1 MIRGC
6 SRFPIH
12 ASGVLSVL
20 ACVLLHLAPAH
31 AAGPI
36 SLTDA
41 TAESGITF
49 RHTDGSFGKY
59 YIVEYVSAGLATF
72 DYDGD
77 GLIDIYFLNGAPL
90 PPAKADVPPVDALY
104 KNMGGFRFVD
114 VTAQAGLG
122 DTAHGLGVTAAD
134 YDNDGDQDLFL
145 NNYGP
150 DRLYRNN
157 GDGTFSDVTATASVG
172 NGDRVGAGV
181 CFLDGDGDGDLDL
194 YVGNYV
200 KFSPDMHRPV
210 RLRGLSAY
218 PSPRGYEPDPDTYFR
233 NNGDGTFT
241 DASFESGIGQ
251 HAGPA
256 MGLVAADFD
265 NDCDTDVFVCN
276 DQHENFFFQNDG
288 RGRFEEAGMLIGTAW
303 DLAGRVRGSMGVD
316 AADYDNDGWLDFFMT
331 DYQTEMPALYR
342 NSGEGYLDDMTSA
355 AGAGAAATP
364 PVKWGTAFVDFDNDG
379 DRDLYIAC
387 GHLEDNIELKDDTA
401 TYATPNVLMMNT
413 GDGRFVDVSRSSGDG
428 VSAKVS
434 SRGTAFDDLDNDG
447 DVDGVVLNSR
457 TLPTVMRNDS
467 SKKDNHWIQLKLRAT
482 TANRDAVG
490 SRVTIVAGDLV
501 LIDEVHSGRG
511 YQSHHGTRL
520 HFGLGA
526 RDRIDRI
533 EIRWL
538 GGGTEAFASP
548 RVDQTLTLTEGD
560 GEQF

>member
-1 MIRGC
+1 M
-6 SRFPIH
+6 
-12 ASGVLSVL
+12 L

-157 GDGTFSDVTATASVG
+157 GDGTFSDVTATAGVG
-172 NGDRVGAGV
+172 NEDRVGAGV

-200 KFSPDMHRPV
+200 KFSPGMHRPV
-210 RLRGLSAY
+210 TLRGLSAY

-241 DASFESGIGQ
+241 DASLESGIGQ

-265 NDCDTDVFVCN
+265 NDGDTDVFVCN
-276 DQHENFFFQNDG
+276 DQHENFFFRNDG
-288 RGRFEEAGMLIGTAW
+288 RGRFEEAGMFIGTAW

-401 TYATPNVLMMNT
+401 TYATPNVLLMNT

-467 SKKDNHWIQLKLRAT
+467 SKKDNHWIQLKLRGT

-490 SRVTIVAGDLV
+490 SRVTIVAGDFV

-520 HFGLGA
+520 HFGLGT
-526 RDRIDRI
+526 RNRIDRI
-533 EIRWL
+533 EVRWL
-538 GGGTEAFASP
+538 GGGIEVFASP